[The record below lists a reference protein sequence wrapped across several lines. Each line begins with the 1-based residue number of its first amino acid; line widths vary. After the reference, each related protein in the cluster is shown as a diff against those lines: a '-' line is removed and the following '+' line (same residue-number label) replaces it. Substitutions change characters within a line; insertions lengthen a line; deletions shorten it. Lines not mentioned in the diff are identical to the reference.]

1 MEFLGIGYQE
11 VLLILVLLL
20 VFVGPE
26 RLPGMAYQIGKAV
39 RTMQEYA
46 RQVRDEFSD
55 EFTYIEEQYKTVK
68 GEVDSTRETMRAE
81 SAKMNADLREV
92 TQPIRLAPTGTDP
105 AGSTA
110 TNNVVSIND
119 GRPIDT
125 SGITIVSPTDDAPAA
140 SATAVQASVPERS
153 ATPPAPPLLF

>member
-1 MEFLGIGYQE
+1 LEFLGIGYQE

-39 RTMQEYA
+39 RTLQEYA

-81 SAKMNADLREV
+81 SAKMNAEMREV

-105 AGSTA
+105 VGNGSS
-110 TNNVVSIND
+110 NNVVSIND
-119 GRPIDT
+119 GRPIDM
-125 SGITIVSPTDDAPAA
+125 SGITIVSPADEVPIMGNSVPAPAPVA
-140 SATAVQASVPERS
+140 E
-153 ATPPAPPLLF
+153 PPRPPGPPLVF

>member
-1 MEFLGIGYQE
+1 LEFLGIGYQE

-140 SATAVQASVPERS
+140 SATAVQVPAPERP

>member
-68 GEVDSTRETMRAE
+68 GEVDSTREIMRSE
-81 SAKMNADLREV
+81 SAKMNAEMREV

-105 AGSTA
+105 AGVGA
-110 TNNVVSIND
+110 ANNVVSIND
-119 GRPIDT
+119 GRPIDN
-125 SGITIVSPTDDAPAA
+125 SGITIVPAA
-140 SATAVQASVPERS
+140 DNGPSPVSVPDIAAAAE
-153 ATPPAPPLLF
+153 PPPPPPTPLLF

>member
-55 EFTYIEEQYKTVK
+55 EFNYIEEQYKTVK
-68 GEVDSTRETMRAE
+68 GEVDSTREIMRSDTAR
-81 SAKMNADLREV
+81 MNAELHDV
-92 TQPIRLAPTGTDP
+92 MQPIRLAPTGTDP
-105 AGSTA
+105 AAA
-110 TNNVVSIND
+110 TPPSNVVSIND

-125 SGITIVSPTDDAPAA
+125 SGITIVPTAESAPAP
-140 SATAVQASVPERS
+140 SVAPAPAIAE
-153 ATPPAPPLLF
+153 PPAPPPPPLLF